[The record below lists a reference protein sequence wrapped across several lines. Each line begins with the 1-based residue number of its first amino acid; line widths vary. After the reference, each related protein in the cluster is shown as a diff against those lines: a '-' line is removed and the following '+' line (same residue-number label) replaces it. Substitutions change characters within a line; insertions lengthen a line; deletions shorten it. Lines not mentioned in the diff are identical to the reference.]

1 MQGRIDSLYHY
12 PIKGLSPQALASV
25 VLNAGEGFP
34 FDRNFGFA
42 RHDSGFDPAQPLP
55 KDRFLMLARDARL
68 AGLDT
73 SFDPATRHLTIR
85 AEGREVLSADLASK
99 AGIAAAEAF
108 FATMFAMTDAR
119 SPRFV
124 HAAPH
129 RFTDVAVVS
138 PQMMNAVSLVNLASI
153 RALEEKS
160 GQAVAPLRFR
170 ANIYFDGWPAFA
182 EFDLIGQEITVAGV
196 PMRILKRIR
205 RCAATEVNPDTA
217 TRDLKVPRLLHQH
230 FGHADMGVYA
240 EVLAPGSLAPSELV
254 QA

>member
-170 ANIYFDGWPAFA
+170 ANIYFDGRLCRVRPDRAGNHGRRGADAHPQAYPALCGNRGEPGYRHARPQSAAPAAPAFRACRHGRLCRGSSPRQLGA
-182 EFDLIGQEITVAGV
+182 E
-196 PMRILKRIR
+196 
-205 RCAATEVNPDTA
+205 
-217 TRDLKVPRLLHQH
+217 
-230 FGHADMGVYA
+230 
-240 EVLAPGSLAPSELV
+240 
-254 QA
+254 

>member
-12 PIKGLSPQALASV
+12 PVKGLSPQPLTSVAL
-25 VLNAGEGFP
+25 NPGEGFP

-42 RHDSGFDPAQPLP
+42 RAGSGFDPANPQPLP

-73 SFDPATRHLTIR
+73 RYDPVSRHLTI
-85 AEGREVLSADLASK
+85 GPEVRFDLSSE
-99 AGIAAAEAF
+99 AGIAAAEAY
-108 FATMFAMTDAR
+108 FATMFGMEPDQ

-153 RALEEKS
+153 RALEEKV
-160 GQAVAPLRFR
+160 GLDIAPLRFR

-182 EFDLIGQEITVAGV
+182 EFDLIGQEITLGGV
-196 PMRILKRIR
+196 PVRILIRTR
-205 RCAATEVNPDTA
+205 RCAATEVNPTTA
-217 TRDLKVPRLLHQH
+217 TRDIQVPRLLHQH
-230 FGHADMGVYA
+230 FGHADMGVYV
-240 EVLAPGSLAPSELV
+240 EVLASGRLTCGDVV
-254 QA
+254 QG